1 VLAPD
6 AVVCNLLR
14 NFPKLAPTGVLEP
27 MLLNGAPGVRLLVA
41 SQVDTV
47 VGFAFDNGRISR
59 IFTVRNPQKLGRVA
73 AETALSH

>member
-1 VLAPD
+1 
-6 AVVCNLLR
+6 
-14 NFPKLAPTGVLEP
+14 

-41 SQVDTV
+41 GQVDTV